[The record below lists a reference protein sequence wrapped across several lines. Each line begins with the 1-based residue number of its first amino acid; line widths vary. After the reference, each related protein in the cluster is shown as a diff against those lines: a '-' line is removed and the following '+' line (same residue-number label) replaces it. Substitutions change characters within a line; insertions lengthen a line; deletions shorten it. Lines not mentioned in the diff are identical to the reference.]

1 MEQNADFEEDSRL
14 TNRNHDRNMKVIM
27 SREERFQKNRD
38 TLMSNDGFKLK
49 FPQNMSKFP
58 PHLRE
63 IFEFYKTTVSADDL
77 IALQEGTIA
86 TANIVNLYF
95 KILEKINLVLQKVK
109 EFFRNQ

>member
-1 MEQNADFEEDSRL
+1 M

-27 SREERFQKNRD
+27 SREDRFEQNKE
-38 TLMSNDGFKLK
+38 TLLCNDGFKLK

-95 KILEKINLVLQKVK
+95 KILEKINLVL
-109 EFFRNQ
+109 